1 MPPSLYGGN
10 VRHDNGFEIVVG
22 LHYSEIAQK
31 SPKFAIDRHTLLNM
45 PEISESHIS
54 CPYCGESISILVD
67 DSLPEQN
74 YVEDCQV
81 CCRPIVLDV
90 AVDLEGDVAVSAR
103 CENE

>member
-1 MPPSLYGGN
+1 
-10 VRHDNGFEIVVG
+10 
-22 LHYSEIAQK
+22 
-31 SPKFAIDRHTLLNM
+31 M
-45 PEISESHIS
+45 PEITETHIS

-67 DSLPEQN
+67 DSLPEQQ